1 MLTTLLVLVGCSI
14 TSHCPIVS
22 KQTVDLPNGEYTPAV
37 AHRSARTTGA
47 PFFTTEFPRG
57 TADST
62 LAVGTIITDQAP
74 AYDASEYP
82 APGEAIPSATL
93 RVDRGAGIVVR
104 SYRDADGRLVEE
116 HWRIGETP

>member
-1 MLTTLLVLVGCSI
+1 MLTTWLVLVGCSI
-14 TSHCPIVS
+14 TSSCPIVS

-37 AHRSARTTGA
+37 AHRNSRTTGA

-57 TADST
+57 TADPM

-82 APGEAIPSATL
+82 TPGEAIPSATL
-93 RVDRGAGIVVR
+93 RVDRGAGIVIR
-104 SYRDADGRLVEE
+104 SYQDADGRLVEE
-116 HWRIGETP
+116 HWRIGETR